1 MIVRRYDSD
10 RTETSGY
17 RVRHC
22 ARPLPGETVVLGIG
36 WDVGFSTNN
45 GRLGGTVEFGKGIQ
59 DLEEDTE
66 L

>member
-1 MIVRRYDSD
+1 MVRRYSSD

-36 WDVGFSTNN
+36 WDVGFSTDDGT
-45 GRLGGTVEFGKGIQ
+45 GRDGKGGEFG
-59 DLEEDTE
+59 TE
-66 L
+66 LGTQRNSN

>member
-36 WDVGFSTNN
+36 WDVGFSTDN
-45 GRLGGTVEFGKGIQ
+45 GTGRDGTGDGGEFW
-59 DLEEDTE
+59 D
-66 L
+66 

>member
-1 MIVRRYDSD
+1 MVRRYSSD

-36 WDVGFSTNN
+36 WDVGYSTNRDGT
-45 GRLGGTVEFGKGIQ
+45 GREGGEFGNGIRNP
-59 DLEEDTE
+59 TE
-66 L
+66 Q